1 MPAGIDLAYDFLP
14 KILRKA
20 GYATHHIG
28 KWHQGFYT
36 EAYTPLGRGYD
47 TTYGFLVG
55 GEDHYSQ
62 DSSWSVTQCT
72 SVDLSRNGKP
82 CVGMSAFPVLFASA
96 HLCGSAFRIERNATG
111 WVDGCLRAARY
122 AGENGTKDTATS
134 SGDDRRY
141 NGFTFTAEAVSII
154 ESANMTAKPMF
165 MYFAIHNT
173 HSPIEAPL
181 RIQALYKDFAWY
193 VFITDYLTRC

>member
-1 MPAGIDLAYDFLP
+1 MSVLIYVS
-14 KILRKA
+14 LR
-20 GYATHHIG
+20 
-28 KWHQGFYT
+28 
-36 EAYTPLGRGYD
+36 
-47 TTYGFLVG
+47 
-55 GEDHYSQ
+55 
-62 DSSWSVTQCT
+62 
-72 SVDLSRNGKP
+72 
-82 CVGMSAFPVLFASA
+82 FA
-96 HLCGSAFRIERNATG
+96 LNAMQM
-111 WVDGCLRAARY
+111 VDGCLRAARY

-193 VFITDYLTRC
+193 VFIVSLII